1 MDIVEESKVYIVQL
15 HARGRKWID
24 TDIKEETIER
34 CNELIK
40 LNKDNPFFTE
50 YNHRIV
56 KRVATVLEE
65 VIEVRNEYKD

>member
-15 HARGRKWID
+15 RARGRKWID
-24 TDIKEETIER
+24 TDIEEETIER

-40 LNKDNPFFTE
+40 LNKNNPFFTE

-56 KRVATVLEE
+56 KRVTTVLEE
-65 VIEVRNEYKD
+65 EIS

>member
-40 LNKDNPFFTE
+40 LNKNNPFFTE

-56 KRVATVLEE
+56 KRVTTVLEE

>member
-1 MDIVEESKVYIVQL
+1 MYIVEESKVYIVQL

-24 TDIKEETIER
+24 TDIEEETIER

-40 LNKDNPFFTE
+40 LNKNNPFFTE

-56 KRVATVLEE
+56 KRVTTVLEE

>member
-1 MDIVEESKVYIVQL
+1 MYIVEESKVYIVQL
-15 HARGRKWID
+15 RARGRKWID
-24 TDIKEETIER
+24 TDIEEETIER

-40 LNKDNPFFTE
+40 LNKNNPFFTE

-56 KRVATVLEE
+56 KRVTTVLEE